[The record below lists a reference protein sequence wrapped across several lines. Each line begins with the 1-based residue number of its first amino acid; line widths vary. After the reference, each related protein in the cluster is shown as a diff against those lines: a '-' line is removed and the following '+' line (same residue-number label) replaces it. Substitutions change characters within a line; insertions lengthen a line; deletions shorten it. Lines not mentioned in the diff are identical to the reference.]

1 MKILKL
7 TTALCVALTLT
18 TLVGCQAS
26 FKFTD
31 SSESSSRVVIPRSV
45 GVVTTLYKL
54 QLRDGASIIDWSEIG
69 GVPDIQGP
77 ETVILPKTLMAEKLM
92 FGLRKQ
98 GELTFID
105 STIAFAEFGQA
116 VPIGQGATGY
126 LSKKICEPSKHEA
139 EPSFPMAT
147 VATMPGTAQQ
157 TWVKFDSNF
166 ALRDSMARMNSC
178 WSVEE
183 ARQAEDHPYVK
194 HLVVIKGGEG
204 IAAAWP
210 EITPSGQPAGKTLT
224 LMVLRPLLME

>member
-1 MKILKL
+1 MKIKKL
-7 TTALCVALTLT
+7 TAALCAALAMT
-18 TLVGCQAS
+18 TLAGCQAS

-31 SSESSSRVVIPRSV
+31 SSESSSAVVIPRSV
-45 GVVTTLYKL
+45 AVVTTLYQL
-54 QLRDGASIIDWSEIG
+54 HLRDGASSIDWREIG

-77 ETVILPKTLMAEKLM
+77 ATVILPKTLKAEKLM

-105 STIAFAEFGQA
+105 STITFAEFGQA

-147 VATMPGTAQQ
+147 VATLPGADQQ
-157 TWVKFDSNF
+157 TWVTFDSNF

-178 WSVEE
+178 WTVDE

-194 HLVVIKGGEG
+194 HLLVIKGGEG
-204 IAAAWP
+204 IATAWP
-210 EITPSGQPAGKTLT
+210 AITPSGQPAGKTLT